1 VETKEVYVL
10 DTIGFVSHLLDA
22 LPQKPEEIIERAQA
36 DECELILPSISL
48 GEAIYVFMK
57 AREVKG
63 RVVDESAIWEMLD
76 RLERGAYIKVEDLD
90 FKDWKRVVN
99 LPYRDLHDR
108 MIVAKALRLNATLIT
123 NDEEITE
130 SKIVPTTW

>member
-1 VETKEVYVL
+1 VETEEVYVL

-22 LPQKPEEIIERAQA
+22 LPQRPEGVIERAQA
-36 DECELILPSISL
+36 AECELVLPSISL
-48 GEAIYVFMK
+48 GKAIYVFMK
-57 AREVKG
+57 ARDVKG
-63 RVVDESAIWEMLD
+63 RVVDESAIWEMFD

-108 MIVAKALRLNATLIT
+108 MIVAKALRLNAALIT
-123 NDEEITE
+123 NDKEITE
-130 SKIVPTTW
+130 SKIVPTIW

>member
-22 LPQKPEEIIERAQA
+22 LPQRPERVIERAQS
-36 DECELILPSISL
+36 DECELVLPSISL
-48 GEAIYVFMK
+48 GEAIFVFLK

-63 RVVDESAIWEMLD
+63 RVVDESVIWEMFD

-90 FKDWKRVVN
+90 FKDWKRVAN

-108 MIVAKALRLNATLIT
+108 MIVAKAVRRNATLIT
-123 NDEEITE
+123 NDKEITE
-130 SKIVPTTW
+130 SEIVPTIW